1 MGAKR
6 HEHQTGLKTRPGGL
20 RSLLWFHAGLHRQGQ
35 HLRTDCAGQPQQAAG
50 SVLGLF
56 QLYVIPDTGLRH
68 DVEAFLLRTQPWYLR
83 GLNRQGAKF
92 ADAKKV
98 EQQDEK
104 ADAIRRKAISRRK

>member
-1 MGAKR
+1 MWARNDTNIKLVRKR
-6 HEHQTGLKTRPGGL
+6 GQGVYVLYYGSMPVYIGKGNIYARIVQAS
-20 RSLLWFHAGLHRQGQ
+20 RSRRRGQ
-35 HLRTDCAGQPQQAAG
+35 FWDYF
-50 SVLGLF
+50 SW
-56 QLYVIPDTGLRH
+56 YVIPDTGLRH

-83 GLNRQGAKF
+83 GLNRGAKF